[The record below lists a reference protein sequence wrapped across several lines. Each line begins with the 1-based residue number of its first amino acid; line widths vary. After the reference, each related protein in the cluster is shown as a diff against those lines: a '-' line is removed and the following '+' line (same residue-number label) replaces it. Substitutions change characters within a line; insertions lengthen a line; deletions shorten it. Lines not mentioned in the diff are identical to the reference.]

1 MLQRLLLGL
10 LVLWAGVSLLAEVRR
25 AATGWDA
32 RAEWRSRPDGWRFG
46 TPQVAALEACFAAA
60 RRLVPPGSVVAYAA
74 PPEPPDTA
82 LLPVRWAAYLMP
94 AQDVP
99 ARDDAAAAALA
110 QYVVAWGAPL
120 QDPGLTELRQLPGC
134 FLYRVNGANQVSR
147 P

>member
-1 MLQRLLLGL
+1 MLRRFLLGL
-10 LVLWAGVSLLAEVRR
+10 LVLWAAISLLAEARR

-32 RAEWRSRPDGWRFG
+32 RAEWRSRPDNWRFG

-60 RRLVPPGSVVAYAA
+60 RHLVPPGSVVAYAA

-94 AQDVP
+94 AQDLL
-99 ARDDAAAAALA
+99 ARDDAAATALA

-120 QDPGLTELRQLPGC
+120 QDPGITELRQLPGC
-134 FLYRVNGANQVSR
+134 VLYRVNRVSR

>member
-1 MLQRLLLGL
+1 MLKRFLLGL
-10 LVLWAGVSLLAEVRR
+10 LVLWSGLALLAEARR
-25 AATGWDA
+25 AVTSWDD
-32 RAEWRSRPDGWRFG
+32 RAEWRSRPDNWRFG

-60 RRLVPPGSVVAYAA
+60 RRLVPAGSLVAFAA

-94 AQDVP
+94 AQDVV
-99 ARDDAAAAALA
+99 AREDAAAGAA
-110 QYVVAWGAPL
+110 QYVLARGAPL

-134 FLYRVNGANQVSR
+134 VLYRVDHRVSH

>member
-1 MLQRLLLGL
+1 MLKRLLLGL
-10 LVLWAGVSLLAEVRR
+10 LVLWSGLSLLAEARR
-25 AATGWDA
+25 AVTSWDD
-32 RAEWRSRPDGWRFG
+32 RGEWRSRPDNWRFG

-60 RRLVPPGSVVAYAA
+60 RRLVPPGSLVAFAT

-94 AQDVP
+94 AQDVL
-99 ARDDAAAAALA
+99 ARDDAAATAA

-120 QDPGLTELRQLPGC
+120 QDPGLTGIRQLPGC
-134 FLYRVNGANQVSR
+134 VLYRVNR